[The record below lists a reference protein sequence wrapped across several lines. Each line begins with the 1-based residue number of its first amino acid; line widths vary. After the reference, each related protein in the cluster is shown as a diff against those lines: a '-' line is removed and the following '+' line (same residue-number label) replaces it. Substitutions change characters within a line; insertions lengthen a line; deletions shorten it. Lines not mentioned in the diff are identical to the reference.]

1 MEHGNQ
7 AQLRGPLR
15 IRECWMVFS
24 KERETQQP
32 GLAQKKALFARNR
45 AFPAFEIR
53 TRKIQKQAN

>member
-7 AQLRGPLR
+7 AQLCGPLR

-32 GLAQKKALFARNR
+32 GLAQKSSV
-45 AFPAFEIR
+45 
-53 TRKIQKQAN
+53 RKEQSFSCFRD